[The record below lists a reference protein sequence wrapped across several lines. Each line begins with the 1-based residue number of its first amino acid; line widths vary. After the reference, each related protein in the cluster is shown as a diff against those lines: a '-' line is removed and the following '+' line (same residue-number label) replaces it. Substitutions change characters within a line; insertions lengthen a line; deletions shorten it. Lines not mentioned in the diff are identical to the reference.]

1 MNTGEE
7 LVSSYLRYILG
18 CEFIQKNLYTVY
30 TQGEIDVVG
39 INLKEKSVYIC
50 EVAIHLITGLQYTKG
65 AAPNNFQ
72 KLTEKLSR
80 DIEYANAFFPEYKK
94 NIMLWTPIVKIGKDG
109 SKHSQARD
117 IKDIE
122 INILN
127 KYGIEVNFVIN
138 EKFLSCLREMRN
150 FARKETSEL
159 KCPVMRFMQ
168 IEERLNMHVAKINGF
183 PYAQERDCAKA
194 GSSLAQR

>member
-18 CEFIQKNLYTVY
+18 CEFIQKNLYTVD
-30 TQGEIDVVG
+30 TQGEIDVIG

-65 AAPNNFQ
+65 TTPNNVQ

-80 DIEYANAFFPEYKK
+80 DIEYANIYFSEYKK
-94 NIMLWTPIVKIGKDG
+94 HVMLWSPIVKNGKG
-109 SKHSQARD
+109 SSKHSQVRD
-117 IKDIE
+117 IEGIKK
-122 INILN
+122 NIFN
-127 KYGIEVNFVIN
+127 QYGIEVEFVIN
-138 EKFLSCLREMRN
+138 ERFLSCLQEMRS

-168 IEERLNMHVAKINGF
+168 IEERLNKHVAKING
-183 PYAQERDCAKA
+183 
-194 GSSLAQR
+194 

>member
-7 LVSSYLRYILG
+7 LVSSYLRYIRG
-18 CEFIQKNLYTVY
+18 CEFIQKNLYTVE

-39 INLKEKSVYIC
+39 INLKERRVYIC
-50 EVAIHLITGLQYTKG
+50 EVAIHLITGLQYTKA
-65 AAPNNFQ
+65 AAPNNVH

-80 DIEYANAFFPEYKK
+80 DIVYAKSYFPEYTHQV
-94 NIMLWTPIVKIGKDG
+94 MLWSPIIKTGKHG

-117 IKDIE
+117 IEE
-122 INILN
+122 INRNIFSQH
-127 KYGIEVNFVIN
+127 KVEVDFVIN
-138 EKFLSCLREMRN
+138 ERFLSCIEEMRN

-168 IEERLNMHVAKINGF
+168 IEERLNMHIAK
-183 PYAQERDCAKA
+183 K
-194 GSSLAQR
+194 